1 MFLTVIYYYYS
12 FLYYNVWNVDSLSS
26 LFFLKLFFLCT
37 HPREWVWSVPSTLR
51 VYIILLRRGVV
62 ASRSRHLKRRRRGHL
77 KSASLC
83 CVAATN
89 KKVLFCFSFS
99 SCSVL
104 LNILKP
110 ECVWLL
116 FRSRKSRCTVSRCYF
131 GLTLIKFLFIRIV
144 QVDF

>member
-1 MFLTVIYYYYS
+1 MHASSRVGLVGSFDPACVYY
-12 FLYYNVWNVDSLSS
+12 V
-26 LFFLKLFFLCT
+26 
-37 HPREWVWSVPSTLR
+37 
-51 VYIILLRRGVV
+51 LLRRVVV

-116 FRSRKSRCTVSRCYF
+116 FVAGSRDVRSRAVIS
-131 GLTLIKFLFIRIV
+131 G
-144 QVDF
+144 